1 MSDLKKLSRRA
12 LNLYATNPVINAATT
27 DAALTAIQT
36 GDPQVDHREKA
47 ILLRLKVSELA
58 NVDDVRG
65 RTHAQA
71 QAELNGLAASA
82 AEDTPGYLKL
92 SEDGSFLNV
101 CVMDTQGK
109 PVYLAVNRGRLTKSE
124 AAANK
129 RKTEFY
135 KAIKNCDTQA
145 TPNANAFSG
154 NAWQAG
160 GELTIS
166 LAAIAAQ
173 LRYFYSAAAVGI
185 RTRLKSASAETR
197 KSESGVSQMG
207 AKHAVN
213 QRKLTSAAANF
224 ALALHRPAQEIS
236 TGTASALGVKARRK
250 HKLSK

>member
-12 LNLYATNPVINAATT
+12 LNLYATDPVRNAATT
-27 DAALTAIQT
+27 AAALDAINA
-36 GDPQVDHREKA
+36 GDGQVSHREKA
-47 ILLRLKVSELA
+47 ILLRLKISELA
-58 NVDDVRG
+58 NVDDVRN
-65 RTHAQA
+65 RTYAQA
-71 QAELNGLAASA
+71 QGALDGLTGGAAK
-82 AEDTPGYLKL
+82 DQPGYLKL

-101 CVMDTQGK
+101 CVRDTQGK

-124 AAANK
+124 VAANK
-129 RKTEFY
+129 KKTEFY
-135 KAIKNCDTQA
+135 KAIKVCETNEQ
-145 TPNANAFSG
+145 PNARAFAS
-154 NAWQAG
+154 NAWEAG
-160 GELTIS
+160 DQLTIS

-173 LRYFYSAAAVGI
+173 LQYFYSSAAVGI